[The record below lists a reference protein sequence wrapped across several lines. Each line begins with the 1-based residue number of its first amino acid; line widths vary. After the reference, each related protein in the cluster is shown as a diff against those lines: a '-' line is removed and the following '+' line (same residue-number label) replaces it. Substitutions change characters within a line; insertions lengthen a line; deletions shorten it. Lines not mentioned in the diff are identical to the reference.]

1 MTDKVAVDLRV
12 GMMDVSL
19 CQLLTKDHRIIEFPS
34 ILLPDDVKA
43 GSIITIS
50 CERDS
55 KAERE
60 DARAFEQTQRN
71 ILELYTREPKPLT
84 LSVTSVTQTSVVLQ
98 WDKLYLGSADLRSL
112 ALYKNN
118 EQLGL
123 IPNALKRT
131 STKLS
136 NLEIDKEY
144 AFQLVLSTSAGVFK
158 SNEVKA
164 QTLKM
169 TDLSG
174 ITACVGSLEGS
185 AISMAELQ
193 ATVDRIRCHELQDE
207 VHLDTTHFICTE
219 PEGKQYQKAQQLNIP
234 IVRPEWLK
242 ACEEKRRLV
251 NVHQYYL
258 SADPRLMPPGRHRTA
273 SIATAVTND
282 ADTSQRTISGGT
294 STTSVAEVPKVSVSA
309 VDGGQRSAEDK
320 SKSPAI
326 DEEKAQTGE
335 VAGPSDSKSPTETES
350 EKAAEATTGNESK
363 LPTGET
369 SETTLKP
376 NPESLET
383 SKSPLSEGSEPSE
396 LEVDSNANKL
406 QDEINPKLIDALQKD
421 VKEVTAKAEQD
432 HRDSEHQLEEEAAQA
447 ERELEASLAKH
458 PERFEP
464 AERAD
469 ILEADEPDA
478 ENSTIVEE
486 VRAAE
491 IASSPEFE
499 EQDLGAQDS
508 DVETPQKAAQSEA
521 EVEANIT
528 EAEKL
533 TDSKDD
539 EETSKKPESHEHT
552 QLEDP
557 AKTAQ
562 LEIESHAEG
571 SEKESSESHEN
582 AQLEDPVKSAQIE
595 REDNPQAAEQD
606 SEDQPE
612 KAQFEDP
619 AKSAELESQKSE
631 DAQPETQL
639 EDPVESAE
647 LESQAK
653 AQPDAQLEDP
663 VKSAEIKHESQKSE
677 DAETQLEDPVKSAE
691 IERDSQANEPEN
703 ADAQTQQTP
712 ETEGSEPPSEEKPE
726 FITEDSDQEPVA
738 QTPKKKKNKKKGK
751 KK

>member
-43 GSIITIS
+43 GSIITIT

-55 KAERE
+55 KAESE

-234 IVRPEWLK
+234 IVRPDWLK

-309 VDGGQRSAEDK
+309 VDGGQRPAEGK

-326 DEEKAQTGE
+326 DEEKAQSGE
-335 VAGPSDSKSPTETES
+335 VAGPSDSKEQSPTETES
-350 EKAAEATTGNESK
+350 EKAAESTTGSESK

-406 QDEINPKLIDALQKD
+406 QDEINPELINALQKD
-421 VKEVTAKAEQD
+421 VKEVTAKAEKA

-478 ENSTIVEE
+478 ENSTIIEE

-508 DVETPQKAAQSEA
+508 DVETPQKAAQPEA
-521 EVEANIT
+521 EVEANVT

-533 TDSKDD
+533 TDSKDA
-539 EETSKKPESHEHT
+539 EEPKEHEHT

-557 AKTAQ
+557 AETAQ
-562 LEIESHAEG
+562 LEKESHAEG

-582 AQLEDPVKSAQIE
+582 AQLEDPVKSAQTE
-595 REDNPQAAEQD
+595 KEGSAQAEQD
-606 SEDQPE
+606 SEGQPE
-612 KAQFEDP
+612 TQLEDP

-639 EDPVESAE
+639 EDPVKSAE
-647 LESQAK
+647 LESQKSEDAQPETQLEEPAKSAEIKSQESEDAK
-653 AQPDAQLEDP
+653 AHPDAQLEDP
-663 VKSAEIKHESQKSE
+663 A
-677 DAETQLEDPVKSAE
+677 KSAE
-691 IERDSQANEPEN
+691 IEHDSQATEPEN
-703 ADAQTQQTP
+703 AESQKTP
-712 ETEGSEPPSEEKPE
+712 ETEGSEPLSEDKPE
-726 FITEDSDQEPVA
+726 FITEDSDQEPVP